1 MTSSRVVTRVLLVCA
16 ILAFPGIAHAQ
27 EAVLTGTLTDSSG
40 AVLPGVTVTAVLE
53 ATGNTFESVT
63 DGRGIYMIPVRV
75 GVYRIKAELQG
86 FATVTRIGVQL
97 LLGQTVAVN
106 MQMAPGG
113 VAETVTVTAEAPLLN
128 ISTSTLGGNIDPR
141 QVAELPVQ
149 GRNFMA
155 LAMLAPGSKTL
166 TENATTP
173 DTDRGRTG
181 DIRDFQIN
189 VDGQQV
195 TRDLGTG
202 DSPKYSQDMVA
213 EFQYIANRFD
223 ATQGRSSGLV
233 VNIVTKSG
241 TNTLSGLFRANYRSD
256 RFNGDEPVLK
266 VKLPVSNLQLSTAV
280 GGPIVKD
287 KLHFFGNFEY
297 ERQPTETIWNTVYP
311 AFNVKMDGVANLK
324 KGGGRVDY
332 QLTPGTRLMGKYNK
346 TTNYSPFGP
355 AADAQHPSST
365 SANLEFND
373 EQYARLTQVLSNKV
387 VNEIEGGRAAYGIV
401 QDSVVTW
408 TTNNWQA
415 SNGVTTGAPRIR
427 FKDFTFNMNRNL
439 PRHQTQWVYNIRD
452 NFATAYDWG
461 GRHDVKTGAEF
472 LYRRQIQA
480 NLRNAMGEIDAR
492 GAATPAALMQSIFPV
507 WNNADTWCLACLSAI
522 PGLVRTYTVGVGDFN
537 NWVSSKKLGAWAQD
551 DWQVSNSLTLNLGLR
566 YDVAI
571 DAFAEVNIAPWE
583 TTGDYNDWGHGFQ
596 PRVGFTYKLNDKTVI
611 RGGVGLYQADVG
623 SGAMTQAKGNAQIA
637 IIVITNDGRPDF
649 AANPFNGQPLPT
661 FQQALALFCNT
672 NNNAK
677 GCLSRSL
684 DGVIPDP
691 KYEPLAHTWQ
701 ASIGIQRQI
710 GETIGV
716 EADWVYANAH
726 NETFVTD
733 NSNLTYNPATGVN
746 YPFTDVTHRAYPAWG
761 PVTTQIQAAPSESQ
775 ELRTSFTKRF
785 GRNWQASGTYSLR
798 YLWDAESLPM
808 SGNEQVTF
816 SVTPDLGGEWSA
828 AAGEQR
834 HRAVF
839 NAIWQVGRGF
849 QVSALQYVGSGIRQR
864 NNYGADLRD
873 IQGGGG
879 TQRLRPDGTIVPRNS
894 LIGPSQ
900 SRTDLR
906 FQQKFPLA
914 GRAKLD
920 GIFEV
925 FNLFN
930 CSNYQIGVSEILTTY
945 NKPISGEYR
954 TAQIGFRLSF

>member
-1 MTSSRVVTRVLLVCA
+1 MTVVRRFLLVCA
-16 ILAFPGIAHAQ
+16 ILALPGIGYAQ
-27 EAVLTGTLTDSSG
+27 DAVLNGTVSDSTGG
-40 AVLPGVTVTAVLE
+40 MLPGVTVTATLE
-53 ATGNTFESVT
+53 ATGNKFPAAT
-63 DGRGIYMIPVRV
+63 DAGGHFSIPVRV
-75 GVYRIKAELQG
+75 GVYAIVFELSG
-86 FATVTRIGVQL
+86 FTTVTRTGVQV
-97 LLGQTVAVN
+97 LLGQTVTITA
-106 MQMAPGG
+106 QMKPGG
-113 VAETVTVTAEAPLLN
+113 VAETVTVTGEAPLVTTG
-128 ISTSTLGGNIDPR
+128 SSTLGGNVEPR

-155 LAMLAPGSKTL
+155 LAMLAPGSRTL

-202 DSPKYSQDMVA
+202 DSPKYSQDMIA

-223 ATQGRSSGLV
+223 ATQGRSSGLL
-233 VNIVTKSG
+233 VNIVSKSG
-241 TNTLSGLFRANYRSD
+241 TNKLSGLFRANYRSD
-256 RFNGDEPVLK
+256 RFNGQEPVLK
-266 VKLPVSNLQLSTAV
+266 VKLPISNLQLSTAV

-311 AFNVKMDGVANLK
+311 AFNITMTGIGNVK

-332 QLTPGTRLMGKYNK
+332 QLTPQTRLMGKYNK

-365 SANLEFND
+365 NTNFEFND
-373 EQYARLTQVLSNKV
+373 EQYARLTQVLGSKA
-387 VNEIEGGRAAYGIV
+387 VNEIEGGRAVYGIV
-401 QDSVVTW
+401 QNSLVTW
-408 TTNNWQA
+408 TNNWQA
-415 SNGVTTGAPRIR
+415 INGVTNGGPRIR
-427 FKDFTFNMNRNL
+427 FKDFQFNENRNL

-452 NFATAYDWG
+452 NFTYSYDLA

-472 LYRRQIQA
+472 LYREQIQA
-480 NLRNAMGEIDAR
+480 NLRNATGEIDAR
-492 GAATPAALMQSIFPV
+492 GGATPANIQSLFPV
-507 WNNADTWCLACLSAI
+507 WNNADTWNLAALSAI
-522 PGLVRTYTVGVGDFN
+522 TRTYTVGVGDFN

-571 DAFAEVNIAPWE
+571 DAFAQVNIAPWE
-583 TTGDYNDWGHGFQ
+583 TTGKYNDWGHGFQ
-596 PRVGFTYKLNDKTVI
+596 PRLGFTYKLNEKTVI
-611 RGGVGLYQADVG
+611 RGGAGLYQADVG

-637 IIVITNDGRPDF
+637 IIVISNNGHPDF

-661 FQQALALFCNT
+661 FDQALALFCNA
-672 NNNAK
+672 NNNAS
-677 GCLSRSL
+677 GCLRRSL
-684 DGVIPDP
+684 DGVIPNP
-691 KYEPLAHTWQ
+691 KYEHLAHTWQ
-701 ASIGIQRQI
+701 GSIGIQRQI

-716 EADWVYANAH
+716 EADYVYTNGK

-733 NSNLTYNPATGVN
+733 NSNMTYNPATGVN
-746 YPFTDVTHRAYPAWG
+746 YPFTDVTHRAYPDWG
-761 PVTTQIQAAPSESQ
+761 PVTTQVQLAPTESQ

-785 GRNWQASGTYSLR
+785 GHNWQASATYSLR
-798 YLWDAESLPM
+798 YMWDAEPLPF
-808 SGNEQVTF
+808 SGNDQVTF
-816 SVTPDLGGEWSA
+816 AVAPDLGGEWSA

-834 HRAVF
+834 NRAVF
-839 NAIWQVGRGF
+839 SGIWQVGRGF
-849 QVSALQYVGSGIRQR
+849 QVSALQYIGSGIRQR

-879 TQRLRPDGTIVPRNS
+879 TQRLRPDGTIVARNS

-906 FQQKFPLA
+906 FQQKIPF
-914 GRAKLD
+914 GRVKID

-930 CSNYQIGVSEILTTY
+930 RPNYQIGISEILTTY

-954 TAQIGFRLSF
+954 TAQVGVRLTF

>member
-1 MTSSRVVTRVLLVCA
+1 MAVIKRILLTCA
-16 ILAFPGIAHAQ
+16 ILALPAVGFAQ
-27 EAVLTGTLTDSSG
+27 EAVLNGTVADASG
-40 AVLPGVTVTAVLE
+40 GVLPGVTVTATLS
-53 ATGNTFESVT
+53 ATGNKFPAVT
-63 DGRGIYMIPVRV
+63 DNGGRFSIPVRV
-75 GVYRIKAELQG
+75 GIYGLTFELSG
-86 FATVTRIGVQL
+86 FTTVTQTGVQV
-97 LLGQTVAVN
+97 LLGQTVTISA
-106 MQMAPGG
+106 QMKPGG
-113 VAETVTVTAEAPLLN
+113 VTETVTVTAEAPLVTTG
-128 ISTSTLGGNIDPR
+128 SSTLGGNVEPR

-166 TENATTP
+166 TETATTP

-202 DSPKYSQDMVA
+202 DSPKYSQDMIA

-223 ATQGRSSGLV
+223 ATMGRSSGLL

-241 TNTLSGLFRANYRSD
+241 TNNLSGLFRANYRSD
-256 RFNGDEPVLK
+256 RFNGQEPVLK
-266 VKLPVSNLQLSTAV
+266 VKLPISNLQLSTAV
-280 GGPIVKD
+280 GGPIVQD
-287 KLHFFGNFEY
+287 RLHFFGNFEY

-311 AFNVKMDGVANLK
+311 AFNVAVKGTANLK
-324 KGGGRVDY
+324 KGGGRLDY
-332 QLTPGTRLMGKYNK
+332 QFTPQTRLMVKYNR

-365 SANLEFND
+365 NTNLEFND
-373 EQYARLTQVLSNKV
+373 EQYARLTQVLGNAS
-387 VNEIEGGRAAYGIV
+387 VNSIEGGRAAYGIV
-401 QDSVVTW
+401 QDSLVSW
-408 TTNNWQA
+408 TANNWQA
-415 SNGVTTGAPRIR
+415 ANGVSTGAPRIR

-439 PRHQTQWVYNIRD
+439 PRHQTQWVYSVKD
-452 NFATAYDWG
+452 AFTTAYDMA
-461 GRHDVKTGAEF
+461 GRHDLKTGAEF

-492 GAATPAALMQSIFPV
+492 GAATPAALMQTIFPV
-507 WNNADTWCLACLSAI
+507 WNNADTWCFSCLSAI
-522 PGLVRTYTVGVGDFN
+522 SGLVRTYTIGVGDFN
-537 NWVSSKKLGAWAQD
+537 NWVSSKKLGAWLQD
-551 DWQVSNSLTLNLGLR
+551 DWRMSDKLTLNLGLR

-571 DAFAEVNIAPWE
+571 DAFAQVNIAPWE
-583 TTGDYNDWGHGFQ
+583 QTGNYNDWGHGFQ
-596 PRVGFTYKLNDKTVI
+596 PRVGFTYKVDDKTVI
-611 RGGVGLYQADVG
+611 RGGAGIYQGDVG

-637 IIVITNDGRPDF
+637 IIVINNDGRADF
-649 AANPFNGQPLPT
+649 ASNPFNGQPLPT
-661 FQQALALFCNT
+661 FAQAMNLFCA
-672 NNNAK
+672 NNSVK
-677 GCLSRSL
+677 GCLFRSL
-684 DGVIPDP
+684 DGVIPNP
-691 KYEPLAHTWQ
+691 KYEHLAHATQ
-701 ASIGIQRQI
+701 ASIGIQHQI
-710 GETIGV
+710 GETMGFDI
-716 EADWVYANAH
+716 DYVYTNSK

-746 YPFTDVTHRAYPAWG
+746 YPFTDTTHRAVPTWG
-761 PVTTQIQAAPSESQ
+761 PVTTQAQLAPSESQ

-785 GRNWQASGTYSLR
+785 SHNWQASATYSLR
-798 YLWDAESLPM
+798 YLWDAEPLPF
-808 SGNEQVTF
+808 SGNDQVTF
-816 SVTPDLGGEWSA
+816 AVAPDLGGEWSA

-839 NAIWQVGRGF
+839 SAIWQVGHGF
-849 QVSALQYVGSGIRQR
+849 QISAMQYVGSGIRLR

-873 IQGGGG
+873 IQGSGG

-906 FQQKFPLA
+906 FQQKIPL
-914 GRAKLD
+914 GRFKLD

-925 FNLFN
+925 FNLLN
-930 CSNYQIGVSEILTTY
+930 RPNYQVGISEILTTY

-954 TAQIGFRLSF
+954 TAQVGARLTF